1 MVALRKRGCGCS
13 DSSVASSLAAPGP
26 GTWFQHLLAAS
37 LTVFGVSLGIGS
49 VIAQEAAPS
58 QQLPPVVVET
68 NPAAAPKKKAAAKK
82 KAAPS
87 TAVAGA
93 PDVAPVQPTQPTSGG
108 PLGNPNPGGV
118 VGYVATRTSTA
129 TKTDTP
135 LIDIPQSISVVTKE
149 QAKDQGSRDMRQV
162 LSYVPG
168 IVVGQGEGHRDAPTI
183 RGVSTTA
190 DFFTDGVR
198 DDVQYF
204 RDLYNIERV
213 EVLKGPNAMI
223 FGRGGGGGVINRV
236 TKKAEG
242 ERLYEATTTY
252 GSFDTK
258 RVELDGGQ
266 AITNDFAFRI
276 LGMYE
281 NSGSYRDFV
290 DLERFG
296 INPKIAFKP
305 DDNTVVHLAYEYYS
319 DDRTVDR
326 GIPSDARTGKPA
338 KTDVSQFFGNPD
350 ESYTFFRGHTATA
363 IVEHKFDSGIKIKN
377 HTQYG
382 HYEKFYQNIYANSAL
397 NQPAA
402 PGPNNIRLGAYNQ
415 MTERQ
420 SVFNQTDVTAKI
432 DMGGGIHHTL
442 LAGVEVGYQTTDN
455 QRDPFSG
462 DYDFPGR
469 DVPFTNPVTSARP
482 NWGTTPGPFQKTDLT
497 LAGVYV
503 QDQIA
508 ISRYIDLIG
517 GIRFDHFDVDF
528 TCRTDTTPNPAL
540 RCGTGLPA
548 PNVNALATAFD
559 RVDNVWSPRAGA
571 VFKPLENLSLYVSYA
586 RSFLPSSGEQF
597 GSLAG
602 GVTGSANL
610 VPEEFVNR
618 EIGFKWEMAP
628 NLFFTG
634 ALFQLDRMNQLVAI
648 NATTSVQLGKTRTE
662 GGELALT
669 GYLTDDWEV
678 VAGYGY
684 QVAEVVQGTKTF
696 TGGVLTLDT
705 TGKEVALV
713 PHHTFSLW
721 NKYHFLPNW
730 AAGVGVLS
738 RTGMYANVDNRVRLP
753 GFARVDAALFWDI
766 NENLEAQLNV
776 ENVLDTEYYATA
788 HNNNNITPGSPQAY
802 FVTVTSRF

>member
-1 MVALRKRGCGCS
+1 VVLRLGGRSWNCVYKKFAFFG
-13 DSSVASSLAAPGP
+13 A
-26 GTWFQHLLAAS
+26 LLASIAP
-37 LTVFGVSLGIGS
+37 VE
-49 VIAQEAAPS
+49 AQEAPKS
-58 QQLPPVVVET
+58 DQLPPVVVET
-68 NPAAAPKKKAAAKK
+68 GPAPAAKKKSAAKK

-87 TAVAGA
+87 TAVAVT
-93 PDVAPVQPTQPTSGG
+93 PEPVPPAQSSEPASGG

-305 DDNTVVHLAYEYYS
+305 DDNTVVHLSYEYYS

-326 GIPSDARTGKPA
+326 GIPSRAGTNKPV
-338 KTDVSQFFGNPD
+338 KVDPSTFFGNPFD
-350 ESYTFFRGHTATA
+350 SYMTFESHVATA
-363 IVEHKFDSGIKIKN
+363 IVEHKFANGIKIKN
-377 HTQYG
+377 QTLYG
-382 HYEKFYQNIYANSAL
+382 NYDKFYQNIYANG
-397 NQPAA
+397 AA
-402 PGPNNIRLGAYNQ
+402 NAAGVVSLGAYNSL
-415 MTERQ
+415 TLRE
-420 SVFNQTDVTAKI
+420 SVFNQTDLTAKV
-432 DMGGGIHHTL
+432 DVGGGIRHTL
-442 LAGVEVGYQTTDN
+442 LAGTEFGYQNTDT
-455 QRDPFSG
+455 QRDPSAN
-462 DYDFPGR
+462 DYAGADFPGNS
-469 DVPFTNPVTSARP
+469 VTIPNTVTSATP
-482 NWGTTPGPFQKTDLT
+482 KWGTKKGPLNQTELA
-497 LAGVYV
+497 LAGVYI
-503 QDQIA
+503 QDQIEM
-508 ISRYIDLIG
+508 SRYFEVIG
-517 GIRFDHFDVDF
+517 GIRFDRFDLDF
-528 TCRTDTTPNPAL
+528 HDS
-540 RCGTGLPA
+540 TGA
-548 PNVNALATAFD
+548 SRG
-559 RVDNVWSPRAGA
+559 RVDDVWSPRIGA
-571 VFKPLENLSLYVSYA
+571 VFKPLDYLSLYVSWSK
-586 RSFLPSSGEQF
+586 SFLPFSGEQF
-597 GSLAG
+597 STLSAQN
-602 GVTGSANL
+602 ANL
-610 VPEEFVNR
+610 APEEFINH
-618 EIGFKWEMAP
+618 EIGFKWDVTP
-628 NLFFTG
+628 RLFFTG
-634 ALFQLDRMNQLVAI
+634 ALFMLDRTNQLVAI
-648 NATTSVQLGKTRTE
+648 GGGQSAQIGETRTE

-669 GYLTDDWEV
+669 GYLTENWEV

-684 QVAEVVQGTKTF
+684 QGAEVLVGTPAQQ
-696 TGGVLTLDT
+696 
-705 TGKEVALV
+705 GKEIALV
-713 PHHTFSLW
+713 PQHTFSMW
-721 NKYHFLPNW
+721 NKYHFLPGW
-730 AAGVGVLS
+730 AAGLGVVS
-738 RTGMYANVDNRVRLP
+738 RTGMYAQIDNTVKLP
-753 GFARVDAALFWDI
+753 GFARLDAALFWDI

-802 FVTVTSRF
+802 FVTITSRY

>member
-1 MVALRKRGCGCS
+1 MVPSVLRKRWCGCAELS
-13 DSSVASSLAAPGP
+13 PEP
-26 GTWFQHLLAAS
+26 GTWCQHLLAAL
-37 LTVFGVSLGIGS
+37 LTAFGVSLGVGS

-58 QQLPPVVVET
+58 QQLPPVVVEAS
-68 NPAAAPKKKAAAKK
+68 PAAAPKKKAAAKK

-87 TAVAGA
+87 VAVAGA
-93 PDVAPVQPTQPTSGG
+93 PDVAPTAQPTRATSGG

-118 VGYVATRTSTA
+118 VGYLATRTSTA

-135 LIDIPQSISVVTKE
+135 LIDIPQSITVVPKE
-149 QAKDQGSRDMRQV
+149 LAKDQGSRDMRQV

-190 DFFTDGVR
+190 DFFTDGMR

-258 RVELDGGQ
+258 RVEVDAGQ

-281 NSGSYRDFV
+281 DSGSYRDFV

-305 DDNTVVHLAYEYYS
+305 DDDTVVHLAYEYFN

-326 GIPSDARTGKPA
+326 GIPSRAGTNKPL
-338 KTDVSQFFGNPD
+338 KVDPSTFFGNPFD
-350 ESYTFFRGHTATA
+350 SYMTFESHVATA
-363 IVEHKFDSGIKIKN
+363 IVEHKFDNGIKIKN
-377 HTQYG
+377 QTLYG
-382 HYEKFYQNIYANSAL
+382 NYDKFYQNIYANSAANNA
-397 NQPAA
+397 NQVT
-402 PGPNNIRLGAYNQ
+402 LGAYNSL
-415 MTERQ
+415 TLRE
-420 SVFNQTDVTAKI
+420 SIFNQTDLTAKV
-432 DMGGGIHHTL
+432 DVGRGIRHTL
-442 LAGVEVGYQTTDN
+442 LAGTEFGYQRTDSL
-455 QRDPFSG
+455 RDPNTTLNN
-462 DYDFPGR
+462 Y
-469 DVPFTNPVTSARP
+469 PFAGNVVTLPNTLTSAGP
-482 NWGTTPGPFQKTDLT
+482 AWGTSPGPLGHTDLA

-503 QDQIA
+503 QDQIEM
-508 ISRYIDLIG
+508 SRYFEVIG
-517 GIRFDHFDVDF
+517 GIRFDRFDLDYHD
-528 TCRTDTTPNPAL
+528 DTGAS
-540 RCGTGLPA
+540 RG
-548 PNVNALATAFD
+548 
-559 RVDNVWSPRAGA
+559 RVDDVWSPRVGA
-571 VFKPLENLSLYVSYA
+571 VFKPRDYLSLYVSYSK
-586 RSFLPSSGEQF
+586 SFLPFSGEQF
-597 GSLAG
+597 STLSAQN
-602 GVTGSANL
+602 ANL
-610 VPEEFVNR
+610 APEEFINH
-618 EIGFKWEMAP
+618 EIGFKWDVTSR
-628 NLFFTG
+628 LFFTG
-634 ALFQLDRMNQLVAI
+634 ALFMLDRENQLVAI
-648 NATTSVQLGKTRTE
+648 GPGRSAQVGKTRTE

-669 GYLTDDWEV
+669 GYLTEDWEV

-684 QVAEVVQGTKTF
+684 QGAEVVSGGTTAAS
-696 TGGVLTLDT
+696 T
-705 TGKEVALV
+705 TGKEIALV
-713 PHHTFSLW
+713 PQHTFSMW
-721 NKYHFLPNW
+721 NKYHFLPGW
-730 AAGVGVLS
+730 AAGLGVLS
-738 RTGMYANVDNRVRLP
+738 RTGMYAQIDNTVKLP
-753 GFARVDAALFWDI
+753 GFARLDAALFWDI